1 MKTRFAA
8 TITEIQSLGVR
19 IQEHT
24 LKRTGGAGPSESG
37 SLIIGGLA
45 VNVPLASP
53 YVAYSPYCIK
63 RLEEELYLFKNNE
76 RIFPVETMKPPR
88 YYNHHTTDGIPCHEL
103 ALLHGTD
110 CLATSVLQTCAYW
123 DSESRCRFCGIALTL
138 ARGNT
143 VLQKTPGQLAETAQ
157 KAKALDGVRHMV
169 LTTGIATPPGKE
181 FSILARCAEAIKHQT
196 DLSIHAQVMPPRQT
210 EKLQELKDAGV
221 DTVGIHIESFDAEV
235 LKKTAPVKATLGLG
249 RYLETWQKA
258 VRIFGHNQVSSFILV
273 GLGEKPD
280 TVVSGSEMLADMG
293 VYPFVVPLR
302 PIPGSRMEKALP
314 PKPQIMKPIYRQ
326 VARILA
332 GKGLSS
338 TRSLAGC
345 VRCGACSALPAYER
359 SFQSLVCH
367 PAETEEEHMMAFRI
381 RETVFVHEQKIFKV
395 TDLDEND
402 AKSIHL
408 VVKHQGNI
416 IGTVRVYPAGTGN
429 GDWIGGR
436 LAVQKEFR
444 ASGAGELLVREAVE
458 TVKKQGCNHFT
469 ANIQKKNVSFFK
481 QLGWKTIGTPE
492 DHLGRPHQWMEAEL
506 EHPQNRSGAQNFEN
520 RPC

>member
-1 MKTRFAA
+1 MTSRIAA

-19 IQEHT
+19 IREGTIKQS
-24 LKRTGGAGPSESG
+24 GGAGPAEAG
-37 SLIIGGLA
+37 SLKIRGFA
-45 VNVPLASP
+45 VNVPSSSFYVARSP
-53 YVAYSPYCIK
+53 YH
-63 RLEEELYLFKNNE
+63 LEHRKDKFFLCKEKTL
-76 RIFPVETMKPPR
+76 ITPVETLARPR
-88 YYNHHTTDGIPCHEL
+88 YYSQTTADGIPCHKI

-123 DSESRCRFCGIALTL
+123 DSESRCRFCGIALSL
-138 ARGNT
+138 AQGNT

-157 KAKALDGVRHMV
+157 KAKTLDSVRHVV

-181 FSILARCAEAIKHQT
+181 LSILARCAEAIKHRT
-196 DLSIHAQVMPPRQT
+196 NLPIHAQVMPPHQT

-221 DTVGIHIESFDAEV
+221 DTVGIHIESFDSEI
-235 LKKTAPVKATLGLG
+235 LKKAAPVKAALGFKHYLG
-249 RYLETWQKA
+249 TWQEA
-258 VRIFGHNQVSSFILV
+258 VRIFGPNQVSSFILV

-314 PKPQIMKPIYRQ
+314 PEPQIMKPIYRQ

-345 VRCGACSALPAYER
+345 VRCGACSALPAYEQ
-359 SFQSLVCH
+359 SCQSLVCH
-367 PAETEEEHMMAFRI
+367 PAKTEEEHMTAFRI
-381 RETVFVHEQKIFKV
+381 REKVFVHEQNIFKI

-408 VVKHQGNI
+408 VAKHLGNV

-444 ASGAGELLVREAVE
+444 ASGAGELLVREAIE

-469 ANIQKKNVSFFK
+469 AHIQEKNVSFFK
-481 QLGWKTIGTPE
+481 QLGWKTIGTLE
-492 DHLGRPHQWMEAEL
+492 DHLGRPHQLMEAKL
-506 EHPQNRSGAQNFEN
+506 EAALKTVRRADL
-520 RPC
+520 